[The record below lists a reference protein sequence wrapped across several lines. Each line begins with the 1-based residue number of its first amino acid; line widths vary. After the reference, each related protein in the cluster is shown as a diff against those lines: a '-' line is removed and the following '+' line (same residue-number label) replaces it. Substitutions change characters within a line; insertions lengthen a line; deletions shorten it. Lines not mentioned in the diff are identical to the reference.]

1 MLVALTAGVAAGC
14 SGSTPPP
21 LAPGSFIGC
30 ALGPTWPLPVAGGSL
45 AVLSVEGTSCQ
56 YGVGLMTNVIAHLH
70 SGIGTGAQPVQV
82 AGWNCVS
89 YDGNQ
94 TTCTRGRATVLAQ
107 YGLS

>member
-1 MLVALTAGVAAGC
+1 
-14 SGSTPPP
+14 
-21 LAPGSFIGC
+21 
-30 ALGPTWPLPVAGGSL
+30 
-45 AVLSVEGTSCQ
+45 
-56 YGVGLMTNVIAHLH
+56 MTNVIAHLH